1 VFATTDGT
9 QVTSNHKMD
18 ELERNLREQ
27 WKPAAKPPATAGP
40 GTPIALL
47 RVPKFG
53 ADWEKP
59 VVEGVDKDEL
69 ARGIGHYPETQLP
82 GQPGN
87 FAVAGHREHMLGHL
101 KSALEAARDL
111 QALQDLNQLWG
122 LCDRAD
128 AEAML
133 PLAPEEV
140 ASDRG
145 QRHYEFCDVV
155 DRMVDQLVPETLSTK
170 RLKAVG
176 GKGYYGR
183 WVRAGSGH
191 EMQIAVLSWSW
202 GTRYPTPWWIRFPR
216 PDAELEKAVRTLTDD
231 PRFPLIEVDGDLM
244 ALAESP
250 QVCSSVF
257 LTWWRGYCSGRRVP
271 VVACRS
277 VSARAWWWRSR

>member
-1 VFATTDGT
+1 
-9 QVTSNHKMD
+9 MD

-59 VVEGVDKDEL
+59 VVEGVGKDEL
-69 ARGIGHYPETQLP
+69 ARGIGHCPETQLP

-170 RLKAVG
+170 RLKAVV
-176 GKGYYGR
+176 GR
-183 WVRAGSGH
+183 AITAVGSGR
-191 EMQIAVLSWSW
+191 AL
-202 GTRYPTPWWIRFPR
+202 GTRCRSPSCRG
-216 PDAELEKAVRTLTDD
+216 V
-231 PRFPLIEVDGDLM
+231 G
-244 ALAESP
+244 ALAIP
-250 QVCSSVF
+250 
-257 LTWWRGYCSGRRVP
+257 LRGGSGSHARTPRLRR
-271 VVACRS
+271 RY
-277 VSARAWWWRSR
+277 AR